1 MIVFPVYS
9 QGALCCLPTFHHS
22 AAAMER
28 AVPEELITVCRFCLC
43 EDDDCLIPIE
53 DLLDFEITTEDIERF
68 SGIEINDD
76 NKATF
81 SVCMDC
87 TSKLKVASTFRN
99 TCLKNDPL
107 FRDLYQVLVA
117 SGKERLQK
125 VVARIELS
133 DTDDGMD
140 DEDAQT
146 KPVVIYLNDP
156 LWKPSKQS
164 VPEVPP
170 EPKLPKRSVE
180 IPAMITDDDD
190 GTQHS
195 EAFSCAS
202 TTDEV
207 VCDGELFA
215 YSANYIEPGEVLF
228 DPNEM
233 WQMFIDWGGSLN
245 PPPPPDVPYVYVKGK
260 RKFHLCDICGLF
272 VNCLRRHYD
281 NHSEEPAYSCPHCPV
296 KMKQKSNISQHI
308 LQVHLRK
315 PNKTCKI
322 CDKSFIHHKTY
333 RYHMLTHEGE
343 GKTFECPD
351 CEKTFPNAIY
361 LRDHVNRLHN
371 AAKAAKKPQE
381 PGDKVQRKR
390 NRSQMQSA
398 KIIVRQTP

>member
-1 MIVFPVYS
+1 
-9 QGALCCLPTFHHS
+9 
-22 AAAMER
+22 MER

-53 DLLDFEITTEDIERF
+53 DLLDFEITTEDLERF

-164 VPEVPP
+164 VPEVAPKP
-170 EPKLPKRSVE
+170 ERPKRSVE
-180 IPAMITDDDD
+180 IPPVVTEDDD

-215 YSANYIEPGEVLF
+215 YSANYIEPGEELF

-233 WQMFIDWGGSLN
+233 WQMFFNWGGSLN
-245 PPPPPDVPYVYVKGK
+245 PPYPEVRELGK
-260 RKFHLCDICGLF
+260 KKKKRYLCDICGFSMSCIL
-272 VNCLRRHYD
+272 RHYD
-281 NHSEEPAYSCPHCPV
+281 NHSEEQIHSCPHCPV
-296 KMKQKSNISQHI
+296 KMKQKSNIAQHI
-308 LQVHLRK
+308 LTMHLKQNTRK
-315 PNKTCKI
+315 CAI
-322 CDKSFIHHKTY
+322 CGKGFIHHKTY

-361 LRDHVNRLHN
+361 LRDHFNRLHN
-371 AAKAAKKPQE
+371 AAKAAKKTQPAK
-381 PGDKVQRKR
+381 KVRRKR
-390 NRSQMQSA
+390 NQPQIMA
-398 KIIVRQTP
+398 A

>member
-1 MIVFPVYS
+1 
-9 QGALCCLPTFHHS
+9 
-22 AAAMER
+22 MER
-28 AVPEELITVCRFCLC
+28 AVPEELIKVCRFCLC

-53 DLLDFEITTEDIERF
+53 DLLDFEITTEDLERF

-87 TSKLKVASTFRN
+87 TSKLKVSATFRN

-107 FRDLYQVLVA
+107 FRDLYKVLVA

-170 EPKLPKRSVE
+170 VPKLPKRSVE

-190 GTQHS
+190 ATQHS
-195 EAFSCAS
+195 EAFSCTS

-233 WQMFIDWGGSLN
+233 WQMFINWGGSLN
-245 PPPPPDVPYVYVKGK
+245 PPYPKVRELGK
-260 RKFHLCDICGLF
+260 KKKKRYLCDICGISISCIL
-272 VNCLRRHYD
+272 RHYD
-281 NHSEEPAYSCPHCPV
+281 NHSEEQIHSCPHCPV
-296 KMKQKSNISQHI
+296 KMKQKSNIAQHI
-308 LQVHLRK
+308 LTVHLKQNTRK
-315 PNKTCKI
+315 CKI
-322 CDKSFIHHKTY
+322 CGKGFIHHKTY

-361 LRDHVNRLHN
+361 LRDHFNRLHN
-371 AAKAAKKPQE
+371 AAKTAKKTE
-381 PGDKVQRKR
+381 PAKKVRRKR
-390 NRSQMQSA
+390 NQPHIMA
-398 KIIVRQTP
+398 A